1 MATAIEMNR
10 GVIKRTSPPIRPC
23 STAKRMHEMTVD
35 PTGSSYRNFYR
46 VTVFEFRIAE
56 AATVPIEVGR
66 VFAYFT
72 RLPYSDAGQ

>member
-1 MATAIEMNR
+1 
-10 GVIKRTSPPIRPC
+10 
-23 STAKRMHEMTVD
+23 MHEMTVD